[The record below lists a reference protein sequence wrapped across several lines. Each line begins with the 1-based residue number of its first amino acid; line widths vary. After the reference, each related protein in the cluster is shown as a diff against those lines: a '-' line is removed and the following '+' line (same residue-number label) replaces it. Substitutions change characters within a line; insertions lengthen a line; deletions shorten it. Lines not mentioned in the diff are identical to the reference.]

1 MSEVMQP
8 GTAAAADDLS
18 LREAEA
24 GVEGLRS
31 IETAG
36 QPPWATADTVRA
48 ARSRDLLRRRALVG
62 ADLAGLLVAF
72 GVMQLVSPIHPD
84 GTHLLALA
92 AALPLWWLL
101 NVSLGLYGR
110 DANLIHKS
118 TLNELPTI
126 GQSIFIGCALLALAE
141 PLTGVPLSRG
151 QVIVFGLV
159 AWGVTTATRYFCRM
173 AVRAATS
180 PERVLIVGSGQVA
193 GLIARK
199 LTAHPEFGAAVVGYV
214 DTDYPHDLGSE
225 VGVGSEVGDFPRLG
239 DEHEVARVCA
249 EHRIERVVVA
259 FSSLDH
265 RALLDVITTCKRLHV
280 KTSVVPRLFE
290 VVGHGVEIDQVEGLT
305 ILGLRGFGRSRT
317 SLRLKRLVDCV
328 GAFAAIIVT
337 APILVAAALA
347 VRLTSPGP
355 VLFRQKRIGRDGK
368 AFTMFK
374 LRTMVDG
381 ADEMK
386 GELLHLNEMTD
397 GPMFKI
403 SDDPRVT
410 PVGRFLRRSSI
421 DELPQLWNVLAGE
434 MSLVGPRPLV
444 PDESDHIIGRHR
456 TRLDLTPGL
465 TGPWQVMG
473 RNAIPFDEMVK
484 LDYLYVAEWS
494 LWHDVKLL
502 VRTLPV
508 VLGRRGA

>member
-1 MSEVMQP
+1 MQVVSP
-8 GTAAAADDLS
+8 
-18 LREAEA
+18 
-24 GVEGLRS
+24 VH
-31 IETAG
+31 
-36 QPPWATADTVRA
+36 P
-48 ARSRDLLRRRALVG
+48 
-62 ADLAGLLVAF
+62 DLAHG
-72 GVMQLVSPIHPD
+72 
-84 GTHLLALA
+84 LALL

-126 GQSIFIGCALLALAE
+126 AQSVFIGCALVVLAE
-141 PLTGVPLSRG
+141 PITGVGFTRG
-151 QVIVFGLV
+151 EIIFFGLV
-159 AWGVTTATRYFCRM
+159 AWSVTCVTRYFCRVG
-173 AVRAATS
+173 VRAATS
-180 PERVLIVGSGQVA
+180 PERVLLVGSGQVA
-193 GLIARK
+193 GLVARK
-199 LTAHPEFGAAVVGYV
+199 LEAHPEFGATVVGYV
-214 DTDYPHDLGSE
+214 DTDYPHDIAPE
-225 VGVGSEVGDFPRLG
+225 VFDFPRLG

-265 RALLDVITTCKRLHV
+265 RALLDVITTCKRLHI

-305 ILGLRGFGRSRT
+305 ILGLRGFGRSRA
-317 SLRLKRLVDCV
+317 SLRLKRAVDCA
-328 GAFAAIIVT
+328 GALGAIIAT
-337 APILVAAALA
+337 SPIVLAAMLA

-386 GELLHLNEMTD
+386 AELAHLNEMAD

-410 PVGRFLRRSSI
+410 PVGRFLRRTSI
-421 DELPQLWNVLAGE
+421 DELPQLWNVLSGE

-465 TGPWQVMG
+465 TGPWQVLG

-494 LWHDVKLL
+494 LWHDIKLL
-502 VRTLPV
+502 IRTLPV
-508 VLGRRGA
+508 VIGRRGA